1 MNEIKERK
9 EKAMTK
15 MEEMME
21 AHDDAEKMSKVWNC
35 SYEEAFR
42 KVWDCVW
49 YDEDGEIRDRP
60 SEAA

>member
-1 MNEIKERK
+1 
-9 EKAMTK
+9 
-15 MEEMME
+15 ME